1 MSSSTKIINVLKDDS
16 FAEILNIFK
25 TTPAGEV
32 IFVLPK
38 RSKAFQREEH
48 FSVLREAAD
57 EVNKTVSFL
66 SSNPEVNILAD
77 KHGFDVLLA
86 RQTSVKQK
94 LGERTARSA
103 KKTAI
108 RSAPVNMVNE
118 IENFYGQVPSELIE
132 QGEQYNIKVSSVKE
146 KGFSVPV
153 NRQYETAENDD
164 EGIEQVWSETAEPVA
179 EWKSKVGKLS
189 IRRWGAVM
197 PRKRRLIY
205 TFGGGGVV
213 LAGALI
219 YLTTGSAQVLIKP
232 AVTDLNFKITAT
244 ASESVASVDTA
255 GLKLPGQT
263 FVIQKSVSQT
273 FNATG
278 SKDVAQKAR
287 GSITLYNKTS
297 AAQPLI
303 ATTRFQSSDGHIFR
317 SLLTVTVP
325 AAKNTSTPGTTEV
338 QVIADKIGSDY
349 NVPAGDF
356 TIPAFKEQGNTA
368 KYQNITG
375 ASKSAMR
382 GGTSG
387 KATVVTADDFEKA
400 KDLLTVQLRQ
410 LINDETKVQTAGLKI
425 INEADI
431 SIAPPESTALP
442 DDAADTFT
450 MSLDGTLKT
459 AGFKE
464 EDLMGLIK
472 QYVDKTK
479 NLTAIPEKL
488 TISYTDVVFDE
499 VNNTLTFTVNIKGN
513 GYAKIDIEKIKIDLM
528 GKKENE
534 IRNYLKAVPGVE
546 SAKVVLSP
554 FWVKKIP
561 QDKDKIKI
569 QINY

>member
-1 MSSSTKIINVLKDDS
+1 M
-16 FAEILNIFK
+16 
-25 TTPAGEV
+25 G
-32 IFVLPK
+32 
-38 RSKAFQREEH
+38 H
-48 FSVLREAAD
+48 
-57 EVNKTVSFL
+57 
-66 SSNPEVNILAD
+66 
-77 KHGFDVLLA
+77 
-86 RQTSVKQK
+86 
-94 LGERTARSA
+94 
-103 KKTAI
+103 
-108 RSAPVNMVNE
+108 E
-118 IENFYGQVPSELIE
+118 IENFYCQVPSELIE
-132 QGEQYNIKVSSVKE
+132 QGEQYNIKVSAVKE

-164 EGIEQVWSETAEPVA
+164 EGIEQVWSETAKPVA

-255 GLKLPGQT
+255 GLKLSGQT

-464 EDLMGLIK
+464 EDLKQLISGHVANK
-472 QYVDKTK
+472 Y
-479 NLTAIPEKL
+479 NLDVVAEKL
-488 TISYTDVVFDE
+488 TVNYSDISFDP
-499 VNNTLTFTVNIKGN
+499 VSNILRMTVTVSGP
-513 GYAKIDIEKIKIDLM
+513 GFAKVDEKKILSDLL
-528 GKKENE
+528 GKKQAQIES
-534 IRNYLKAVPGVE
+534 YLKSVPNIT
-546 SAKVVLSP
+546 SANVLLSP
-554 FWVKKIP
+554 VWVRSVPKNSEKVHITVSR
-561 QDKDKIKI
+561 
-569 QINY
+569 

>member
-86 RQTSVKQK
+86 RQTSVKQN

-132 QGEQYNIKVSSVKE
+132 QGEQYNIKVSAVKE

-232 AVTDLNFKITAT
+232 AVTDLNFKITAD

-255 GLKLPGQT
+255 GLKLSGQT

-325 AAKNTSTPGTTEV
+325 AAKNTSTPGTMEV

-464 EDLMGLIK
+464 EDLKQLISGHVANK
-472 QYVDKTK
+472 Y
-479 NLTAIPEKL
+479 NLDVVAEKL
-488 TISYTDVVFDE
+488 TVNYSDISFDP
-499 VNNTLTFTVNIKGN
+499 VSNILRMTVTVSGP
-513 GYAKIDIEKIKIDLM
+513 GFAKVDEKKILSDLL
-528 GKKENE
+528 GKKQAQIES
-534 IRNYLKAVPGVE
+534 YLKSVPNIT
-546 SAKVVLSP
+546 SANVLLSP
-554 FWVKKIP
+554 VWVRSVPKNSEKVHITVSR
-561 QDKDKIKI
+561 
-569 QINY
+569 

>member
-66 SSNPEVNILAD
+66 SSNPEVNIFAD

-132 QGEQYNIKVSSVKE
+132 QGEQYNIKVSAVKE

-255 GLKLPGQT
+255 GLKLSGQT

-425 INEADI
+425 IN
-431 SIAPPESTALP
+431 
-442 DDAADTFT
+442 
-450 MSLDGTLKT
+450 
-459 AGFKE
+459 
-464 EDLMGLIK
+464 
-472 QYVDKTK
+472 
-479 NLTAIPEKL
+479 
-488 TISYTDVVFDE
+488 
-499 VNNTLTFTVNIKGN
+499 
-513 GYAKIDIEKIKIDLM
+513 
-528 GKKENE
+528 
-534 IRNYLKAVPGVE
+534 
-546 SAKVVLSP
+546 
-554 FWVKKIP
+554 
-561 QDKDKIKI
+561 
-569 QINY
+569 